1 MSMSLRHI
9 KVQPDAPSIEA
20 INTDDIRYQKLQD
33 KTIYY
38 NKDGKPILEIS
49 DVNLK

>member
-1 MSMSLRHI
+1 MSLRRI
-9 KVQPDAPSIEA
+9 NLQPNAPSIEA